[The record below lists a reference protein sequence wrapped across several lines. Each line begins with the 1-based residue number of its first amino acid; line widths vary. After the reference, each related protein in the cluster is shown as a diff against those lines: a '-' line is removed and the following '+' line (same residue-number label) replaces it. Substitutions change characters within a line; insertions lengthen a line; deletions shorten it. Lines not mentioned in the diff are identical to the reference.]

1 MAALDMTTGF
11 STEEVVEIL
20 EENKKT
26 LKKLMISFQESGSQI
41 TYKRLDDTKEIIA
54 ACQHALR
61 KLDPFTYGKTRRTCQ
76 SGTGPFSL

>member
-26 LKKLMISFQESGSQI
+26 LKKLMVSFQESGSQI

>member
-26 LKKLMISFQESGSQI
+26 LKKLMVSFQESGSQI

-61 KLDPFTYGKTRRTCQ
+61 KLDPITYGKTRRTCQ
-76 SGTGPFSL
+76 STAGIF